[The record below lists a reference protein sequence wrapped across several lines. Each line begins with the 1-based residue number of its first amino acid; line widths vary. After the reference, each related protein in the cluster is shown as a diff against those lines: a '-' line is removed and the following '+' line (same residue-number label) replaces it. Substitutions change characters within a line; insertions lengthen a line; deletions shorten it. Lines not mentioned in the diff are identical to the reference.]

1 LTLISG
7 YTRYYTGKKDNMQT
21 FPKQQ
26 IAEWILL
33 DYLAKSHYLKDKIDF
48 FKKKYNTTILEF
60 EESINNDKKENFQ
73 KWDDYIEWKAFT
85 DFSESLQEKIQDVK
99 NGNFQLAE

>member
-1 LTLISG
+1 
-7 YTRYYTGKKDNMQT
+7 MQT

-33 DYLAKSHYLKDKIDF
+33 DYLAKSHYRQDKIDF
-48 FKKKYNTTILEF
+48 F
-60 EESINNDKKENFQ
+60 
-73 KWDDYIEWKAFT
+73 
-85 DFSESLQEKIQDVK
+85 ESLQEKIQDVK